1 MAAVSADSVIKD
13 LKGGK
18 YAPVY
23 FLQGDEPY
31 YIDYISDF
39 IEKNCLNEGEKS
51 FNQTIL
57 YGKDI
62 NMNTILQNAK
72 RFPMMSERQVVI
84 VKEAQE
90 ISDFGK
96 ESTDKIFGA
105 YLEKPLPSTVLVFC
119 YKYKTLDARKTM
131 TKNIDKF
138 SVLVNSKKMYDD
150 KLPNWVEGYFGD
162 KKFKIT
168 SKGAIMMADF
178 IGNNLSRLSNEA
190 DKLLINLKEGQEVN
204 EDLIEKYVGISKE
217 FNVFELQKALVKKDI
232 LKSNQIVNY
241 FEANPK
247 NNPIIPIISVL
258 FGFFSKV
265 LMVHGADDK
274 SESALAKMLQVNPYF
289 VKDYISAA
297 RIYPLS
303 KVVNIIHN
311 LKQADLMSKGIDNV
325 SAGDGQILRELIF
338 KILH

>member
-1 MAAVSADSVIKD
+1 MAAVSPEIVIKD

-23 FLQGDEPY
+23 FLQGEEPF
-31 YIDYISDF
+31 YIDFISDL
-39 IEKNCLNEGEKS
+39 IEKNCLKDAEKS
-51 FNQTIL
+51 FNQTVL

-62 NMNTILQNAK
+62 NMNTVLQNAK

-84 VKEAQE
+84 IKEAQE

-96 ESTDKIFGA
+96 EASDKLFTA
-105 YLEKPLPSTVLVFC
+105 YIEKPLPSTVLVFC
-119 YKYKTLDARKTM
+119 YKYKTLDARKTI

-138 SVLVNSKKMYDD
+138 CVLVNSKKMYDNQ
-150 KLPNWVEGYFGD
+150 LPDWISGYFND

-168 SKGAIMMADF
+168 SKGAIMMSDF
-178 IGNNLSRLSNEA
+178 IGNNLSRLANES

-217 FNVFELQKALVKKDI
+217 FNVFELQKALVKKDVV
-232 LKSNQIVNY
+232 KSNQIVNY

-247 NNPIIPIISVL
+247 NNPLIPIVSVL

-265 LMVHGADDK
+265 LLVHATDDK
-274 SESALAKMLQVNPYF
+274 SEGALAKMLQVNPFF
-289 VKDYISAA
+289 VKDYLYASKS
-297 RIYPLS
+297 YPLS
-303 KVVNIIHN
+303 KVTGIIHN
-311 LKQADLMSKGIDNV
+311 LRQADLMSKGIDNV